1 MKKFRIAL
9 LVALLTLGLTLPAT
23 AATIGYNGSNL
34 GLPAA
39 SQVVGGQ
46 TMVPAVW
53 LGQLMGLDVSLDEG
67 ARTATL
73 SKNATTVVF
82 TLGKKTV
89 KLNNRSRTVRVAPLL
104 AGSEFLVP
112 LKATAEFFGA
122 KVTYDKAK
130 NQAQLTLQEKKDG
143 QTPTEWLAASS
154 VAMQKLESYRMS
166 GKMDMNLAMGASGET
181 MNFAFSALINGAVKM
196 PDEVYTRIKLV
207 MPALFAEEG
216 DDLVAESYLKGT
228 EIYTKSAPDE
238 QWQKMD
244 SPLTAEMMAT
254 SLTQNPA
261 QIKAMLDKFG
271 LASSFG
277 SDKMQGGSRIV
288 VVNSQLA
295 PDTLVAMLQ
304 EVAAKSGEKLDTA
317 EIMEVF
323 QNMQFNL
330 GVRSYIDS
338 KTKYT
343 LWSDIYGTIVVTDQ
357 GTTVEIDMSGI
368 IDFGGFDE
376 AVQMPDVSGAVP
388 AP

>member
-1 MKKFRIAL
+1 MKKFRISL
-9 LVALLTLGLTLPAT
+9 LVALLTLGLTLPAA

-34 GLPAA
+34 SLPTI

-53 LGQLMGLDVSLDEG
+53 LGQLMGMDVSLNE
-67 ARTATL
+67 AAKTATL
-73 SKNATTVVF
+73 SKNATTAVF

-89 KLNNRSRTVRVAPLL
+89 KLNNRSRTLRVAPVL
-104 AGSEFLVP
+104 ADGEFLVP

-122 KVTYDKAK
+122 KVAYNKTL
-130 NQAQLTLQEKKDG
+130 NQAQLTYQEKKDG

-154 VAMQKLESYRMS
+154 VAMQELESYRMS
-166 GKMDMNLAMGASGET
+166 GSMKMNLAMGTPGDT
-181 MNFAFSALINGAVKM
+181 MKIDFAALINGAVKM

-207 MPALFAEEG
+207 MPAMFADENG
-216 DDLVAESYLKGT
+216 DLVAESYLKGT

-238 QWQKMD
+238 QWQKME

-261 QIKAMLDKFG
+261 EIKAMLDKFG

-277 SDKMQGGSRIV
+277 SDKLQGGSRIV
-288 VVNSQLA
+288 VVNSHIA
-295 PDTLVAMLQ
+295 PDSLLAMLQ
-304 EVAAKSGEKLDTA
+304 EVAAQSGEKLDTD
-317 EIMEVF
+317 EVMEVF
-323 QNMQFNL
+323 KNMNFDL

-338 KTKYT
+338 KTMYT

-357 GTTVEIDMSGI
+357 GTTVEIDLSGI
-368 IDFGGFDE
+368 IDFGGFNE
-376 AVQMPDVSGAVP
+376 AVEMPDVSGAVP